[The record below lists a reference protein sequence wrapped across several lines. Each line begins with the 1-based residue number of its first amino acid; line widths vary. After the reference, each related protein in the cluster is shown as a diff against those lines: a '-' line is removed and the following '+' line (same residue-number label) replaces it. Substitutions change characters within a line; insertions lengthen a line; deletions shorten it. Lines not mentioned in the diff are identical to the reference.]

1 MIILF
6 SLLFR
11 MMDATACDFNSNIKS
26 VYSLSGA
33 VTLNLRVFGLLKN
46 KRLLGISVFH
56 PISKKGFG
64 GRRIPGGVFL
74 SHDEI
79 KNLKDSLVFY
89 DESRELTKIFSSYKN
104 IKFVEI
110 NTRQKNPLQVQLYLK
125 DKMDPFLSGCQF
137 SKIQLDLEAKL
148 RELKVLANKKE
159 TFLFFLGLIR
169 GKKLPDIL
177 MVQDGVVKWL
187 SEERLIKTYPSEL
200 AYVNWS
206 ARVMNHLPENTYRI
220 GIKDSGGDLIQKV
233 EKFENGVNLTYP
245 GSLIPGIGQVDA
257 MIYLF
262 KNI

>member
-6 SLLFR
+6 SLLIRLF
-11 MMDATACDFNSNIKS
+11 DATACDFSPNIKS
-26 VYSLSGA
+26 VYSLSGS
-33 VTLNLRVFGLLKN
+33 VTLNLREFGLLTN
-46 KRLLGISVFH
+46 KKLLGISVFH
-56 PISKKGFG
+56 PISKKEFG
-64 GRRIPGGVFL
+64 GKRIPGGVFL
-74 SHDEI
+74 SHEKI
-79 KNLKDSLVFY
+79 KEFTGAIVFY
-89 DESRELTKIFSSYKN
+89 DESRELKKIFSSYKN
-104 IKFVEI
+104 IQFVEI
-110 NTRQKNPLQVQLYLK
+110 NTRQKNPLQVQSYLK
-125 DKMDPFLSGCQF
+125 DKMNPFLSGCQF
-137 SKIQLDLEAKL
+137 SKIQLDMEAKL

-169 GKKLPDIL
+169 GKKLPEIL

-220 GIKDSGGDLIQKV
+220 GLKDSGGNLIQEV
-233 EKFENGVNLTYP
+233 EKLDHDINLTYP
-245 GSLIPGIGQVDA
+245 GGLIPGIGQVDA

>member
-11 MMDATACDFNSNIKS
+11 IFDVSACDFNSDIKS

-33 VTLNLRVFGLLKN
+33 VTLNLREFGLLAN
-46 KRLLGISVFH
+46 KKLLGISVFH
-56 PISKKGFG
+56 PISKKEFG
-64 GRRIPGGVFL
+64 GRRIPGGIFL
-74 SHDEI
+74 SHEMI
-79 KNLKDSLVFY
+79 KEFRDSIVFF
-89 DESRELTKIFSSYKN
+89 DESRELKKIFSSYKN

-110 NTRQKNPLQVQLYLK
+110 NTRQKNPLQVQSYLK
-125 DKMDPFLSGCQF
+125 DKLNPFLSGCQF
-137 SKIQLDLEAKL
+137 SKIQFDMESKL

-159 TFLFFLGLIR
+159 TFVFFLGLIR
-169 GKKLPDIL
+169 GNKLPEMLI
-177 MVQDGVVKWL
+177 VKDGVVKWL

-206 ARVMNHLPENTYRI
+206 ARVMSHLPENTYRI
-220 GIKDSGGDLIQKV
+220 GLKDSGGDLIQEI
-233 EKFENGVNLTYP
+233 EKFENVINLTYP

-262 KNI
+262 KNL